1 MSCSSLNPRL
11 SAMSELLTECQYEDM
26 DSLERPFKPDAIL
39 PVSYAS
45 VSSKPLVSDKAAV
58 PAKIV

>member
-1 MSCSSLNPRL
+1 
-11 SAMSELLTECQYEDM
+11 M

-45 VSSKPLVSDKAAV
+45 VGSKALVSDKAAI
-58 PAKIV
+58 PAKIVQGHAGL

>member
-1 MSCSSLNPRL
+1 
-11 SAMSELLTECQYEDM
+11 MSELLTECQYEDM